1 MMFFCFFL
9 KKPIK
14 IFFFFTSFFEIIKKA
29 GSAKAKESAPARKRT
44 SEGARQRG
52 SASARERFSE
62 GAPWAMITYLLFA
75 LFALCSLPCI

>member
-29 GSAKAKESAPARKRT
+29 GSAKAKESALARERV
-44 SEGARQRG
+44 SEGALQRG
-52 SASARERFSE
+52 SAV
-62 GAPWAMITYLLFA
+62 GNDY